1 MRHIPVRYQSQ
12 LTQCTDML
20 VACLSIDKTFYL
32 NLNLQGRG
40 IGIVVG
46 CVLGMF
52 PLLFYKEPETDKLRD
67 ESDKTY

>member
-1 MRHIPVRYQSQ
+1 MRHIPVRYQFQ
-12 LTQCTDML
+12 LTQCTDMFA
-20 VACLSIDKTFYL
+20 ACLSIDNFYFYL

-67 ESDKTY
+67 ESDKT